1 VIQSHAPVSAFLF
14 LAACAAAGC
23 TDSEAT
29 PDVRP
34 EDPAVPTVVVESVTV
49 DVPLSLPAQLHVEK
63 DALVHA
69 RSEGVV
75 EWLGADLGTRVARG
89 QLLARLES
97 ADQEI
102 AAARA
107 EEVHAVA
114 LRDARRQRELTLS
127 GVSTP
132 ADSELVESALRRAE
146 LDLRQAR
153 RNLELTRVTAPFA
166 GIVSARYAR
175 AGRLAAAGDSLFRVT
190 AMAPL
195 LATVQLPE
203 SDAAGLEIGSR
214 AQVVGT
220 GGAADARVLHLGPVV
235 DPASGTRQVVLQLE
249 QAKGLR
255 PGGSA
260 VVRLGQRHR
269 VALALPEGIAGPEGL
284 VLVMEAG
291 GPTARAVTFGEPL
304 ADGKVEVLSG
314 LAAGE
319 RVVRAGR

>member
-1 VIQSHAPVSAFLF
+1 HRRRRRDLSGPRRRGQSRRTAPARHDRLRPRTHRAGLAARAHGAWAGALAAASFLEGAPVIQSHAPVSAFLF

-75 EWLGADLGTRVARG
+75 EWLGADLGTRVAQG

-175 AGRLAAAGDSLFRVT
+175 AGRLAAAGDS
-190 AMAPL
+190 
-195 LATVQLPE
+195 
-203 SDAAGLEIGSR
+203 
-214 AQVVGT
+214 
-220 GGAADARVLHLGPVV
+220 
-235 DPASGTRQVVLQLE
+235 
-249 QAKGLR
+249 
-255 PGGSA
+255 
-260 VVRLGQRHR
+260 
-269 VALALPEGIAGPEGL
+269 
-284 VLVMEAG
+284 
-291 GPTARAVTFGEPL
+291 
-304 ADGKVEVLSG
+304 
-314 LAAGE
+314 
-319 RVVRAGR
+319 